1 MKKVVLVT
9 GEYAQRNYT
18 VFDII
23 GLKGKRQLTKTLPF
37 LVEEAEAAEQAG
49 IDTMNIRYNPE
60 RPEIAKHLREAAP
73 NTFMSFAMPMQSAKS
88 KTDALKFAFD
98 AMEMGADSIIC
109 GTWSLDFIETVAK
122 AGIPAEGHLGLVP
135 RKSTWTGGLRAVGKT
150 FKLIC
155 IRLDP

>member
-88 KTDALKFAFD
+88 KKDALKFAFD
-98 AMEMGADSIIC
+98 AM
-109 GTWSLDFIETVAK
+109 
-122 AGIPAEGHLGLVP
+122 
-135 RKSTWTGGLRAVGKT
+135 
-150 FKLIC
+150 
-155 IRLDP
+155 

>member
-37 LVEEAEAAEQAG
+37 LIEEAEAAEQAG

-60 RPEIAKHLREAAP
+60 RPEIAKQLREAAP
-73 NTFMSFAMPMQSAKS
+73 NTCMSFAMPMQSA
-88 KTDALKFAFD
+88 
-98 AMEMGADSIIC
+98 
-109 GTWSLDFIETVAK
+109 
-122 AGIPAEGHLGLVP
+122 
-135 RKSTWTGGLRAVGKT
+135 
-150 FKLIC
+150 
-155 IRLDP
+155 